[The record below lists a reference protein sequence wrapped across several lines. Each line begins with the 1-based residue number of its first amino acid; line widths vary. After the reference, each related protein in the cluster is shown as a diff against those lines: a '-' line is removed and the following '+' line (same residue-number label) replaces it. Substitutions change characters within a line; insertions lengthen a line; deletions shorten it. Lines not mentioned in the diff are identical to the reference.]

1 MWRVGHPPIT
11 AFSTMR
17 FDAPEKRLNNIRAD
31 AISTQGRSTTISN
44 WNTAMPE
51 QDRIIR
57 LKTVLHRSGL
67 SRSTVYRKMNEGTF
81 PPRIKVNINGIGWQ
95 ESELNRWIANPPA
108 YRPQGLEQ

>member
-1 MWRVGHPPIT
+1 MC
-11 AFSTMR
+11 

-44 WNTAMPE
+44 WKHCH
-51 QDRIIR
+51 DRIIR
-57 LKTVLHRSGL
+57 LKTVLRRSGL

-108 YRPQGLEQ
+108 YRLQGLEQ